1 MVEYIICR
9 EYYYYHILIE
19 KTVGGTDMRQEACAM
34 CDSTSGM
41 MLAADLTEVA
51 LEDVCKLAGVH
62 RYFI

>member
-1 MVEYIICR
+1 
-9 EYYYYHILIE
+9 
-19 KTVGGTDMRQEACAM
+19 MRQEACAM

-51 LEDVCKLAGVH
+51 LEDACKLAGVH